1 MIKRKIKWKTTQNIL
16 NSYTNENISKIITSP
31 IKKKVLISQWS
42 KTSETIIV
50 EDIVVFLGELLN
62 FENKSVFKIM
72 NIDI

>member
-16 NSYTNENISKIITSP
+16 NNYTNENISKIITSP
-31 IKKKVLISQWS
+31 IKKKVLISRSS